1 MGDILRDDRIGQKPT
16 LEFSENFCIST
27 PDGVR
32 AFVYVFILLAFS
44 RTSSKKIE
52 FFLGPA

>member
-16 LEFSENFCIST
+16 LEFSEKNCIST